1 MKISKTKMNLQVVR
15 NQLDDAYNL
24 LEKAFNTIDSMKLSN
39 EIKDSINSIDISAI
53 LCLKRDIEEV
63 IEQTKNMTE

>member
-24 LEKAFNTIDSMKLSN
+24 LEKVFNTLDSMKLSN
-39 EIKDSINSIDISAI
+39 EIKDSINLIDISTI
-53 LCLKRDIEEV
+53 LCLKRDVEEV
-63 IEQTKNMTE
+63 MEQTKNMTE